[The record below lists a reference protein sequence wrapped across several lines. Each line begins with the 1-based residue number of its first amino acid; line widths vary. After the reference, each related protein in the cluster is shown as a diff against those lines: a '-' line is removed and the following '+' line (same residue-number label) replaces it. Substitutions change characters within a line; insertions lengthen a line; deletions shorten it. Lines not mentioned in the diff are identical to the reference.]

1 MHTAEMRFGKEKTYT
16 VDEFMTDLNNGL
28 FAELKTH
35 KPVDSYKRFVQKQAI
50 GYMLKIAQDGDKLP
64 DGKTDDLT
72 TTDVPVVMRSHL
84 KNILAQCKA
93 AVSAYTDPVMVAHLN
108 YISKKIDNYL
118 NPKN

>member
-1 MHTAEMRFGKEKTYT
+1 
-16 VDEFMTDLNNGL
+16 
-28 FAELKTH
+28 
-35 KPVDSYKRFVQKQAI
+35 
-50 GYMLKIAQDGDKLP
+50 
-64 DGKTDDLT
+64 
-72 TTDVPVVMRSHL
+72 MRSHL

>member
-1 MHTAEMRFGKEKTYT
+1 MHTAEMRFGKEKVYT
-16 VDEFMTDLNNGL
+16 VDEFMTDLNKGI
-28 FAELKTH
+28 FAELQTRH
-35 KPVDSYKRFVQKQAI
+35 TVDSYKRYIQKQAV
-50 GYMLKIAQDGDKLP
+50 GYMLQIAQAGDKLP

-93 AVSAYTDPVMVAHLN
+93 ATPSYTDPVMVAHLK
-108 YISKKIDNYL
+108 YMSQKIDNYL